1 MRLPRR
7 VEERCLVMARLP
19 ELMNQ
24 IGRRNAF
31 AWPAVLML
39 MMGAAAAAGEPLHFS
54 VSPEAEEV
62 YSYERQRCDWRSIPD
77 SPARAYRRG
86 DGSVAL
92 IAAHFRNRVL
102 EGPSFAELRP
112 DCSIVSQGEE
122 SADPSAYDDR
132 FWVQSLIPL
141 GAGRILGLASQEF
154 SGLRHNG
161 LCAKGPDKPECWYLS
176 IVALEASD
184 RDFSFKL
191 LPRDRRLIA
200 GSNRPFDTGVNAAG
214 FLTLSNTIFDGDYAY
229 FIAWTEDAAKPGGR
243 GNCLFR
249 APRSDLVAGWRM
261 MSEGRFVSPPNP
273 YPASGQE
280 PAQAKC
286 DRLGS
291 GNMTGK
297 VRSLIWLDAKNL
309 WMVVWSTRVN
319 DTGGVYYATSPDL
332 KNWSSASLLAPFDPP
347 WGTTER
353 KTYYDYPSIIDHAS
367 QSPIFQS
374 VGNTF
379 YLYLTRFNWQSKR
392 PTMNRDLVRFKV
404 TLDR

>member
-1 MRLPRR
+1 MTRFTD
-7 VEERCLVMARLP
+7 
-19 ELMNQ
+19 LMNM
-24 IGRRNAF
+24 IGHWNAF
-31 AWPAVLML
+31 TWPAVLML
-39 MMGAAAAAGEPLHFS
+39 MMNSAAASGEPLHFS
-54 VSPEAEEV
+54 ISPDPEEV

-112 DCSIVSQGEE
+112 DCSVVSQGEE
-122 SADPSAYDDR
+122 SADPSAFDDR

-141 GAGRILGLASQEF
+141 GDGRILGLASQEF
-154 SGLRHNG
+154 SGLRHDG
-161 LCAKGPDKPECWYLS
+161 LCAKGSGKPECWYLS
-176 IVALEASD
+176 IIALEADD

-200 GSNRPFDTGVNAAG
+200 GSNRPFDTDVNAAG
-214 FLTLSNTIFDGDYAY
+214 FLTLSNTVFDEDYAY
-229 FIAWTEDAAKPGGR
+229 FIAWTEDAAEPGGR

-249 APRSDLVAGWRM
+249 APKSDLVSGWRM
-261 MSEGRFVSPPNP
+261 MSGGRFVSPPNP
-273 YPASGQE
+273 YPANGQM

-286 DRLGS
+286 DRLGN
-291 GNMTGK
+291 GDITGK
-297 VRSLIWLDAKNL
+297 IRSLVWLETKKL

-319 DTGGVYYATSPDL
+319 DTGGVYYSTSSDL
-332 KNWSSASLLAPFDPP
+332 RNWSSAAMLAPFDPP
-347 WGTTER
+347 WGTTEK
-353 KTYYDYPSIIDHAS
+353 KTYYDYPSVIDHDS
-367 QSPIFQS
+367 RSPVFQS
-374 VGNTF
+374 VGDTF

-404 TLDR
+404 VLDH